1 MKGPR
6 CHTFF
11 AGGCSG
17 SNLKKPL
24 SVLSLFA
31 GRILKRVHEV
41 FALEDLREL
50 IVAEE
55 RRDYED
61 FRELGAYLSIAK
73 RALLAAH
80 IKVGSMYPRTEG
92 RIQDI
97 RRIEDALFEVR
108 GKLDGQW
115 LRDLTEPRPPGP
127 HPGGERITG
136 GDHRDDREPGD

>member
-1 MKGPR
+1 M
-6 CHTFF
+6 
-11 AGGCSG
+11 
-17 SNLKKPL
+17 
-24 SVLSLFA
+24 LSLFA
-31 GRILKRVHEV
+31 GRILKKVHEV
-41 FALEDLREL
+41 FALKDLREL

-108 GKLDGQW
+108 GKLDSRW

-127 HPGGERITG
+127 HPIYPGAGNLPEPAKRAIEEIERLEEG
-136 GDHRDDREPGD
+136 HL